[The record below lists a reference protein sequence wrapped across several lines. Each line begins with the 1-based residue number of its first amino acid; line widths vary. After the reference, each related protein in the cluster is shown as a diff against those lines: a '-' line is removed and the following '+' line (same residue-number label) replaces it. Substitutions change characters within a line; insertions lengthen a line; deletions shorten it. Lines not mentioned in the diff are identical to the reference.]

1 MNDNIK
7 IGIGFI
13 LPASAIIGFFTS
25 IFAGYFLLGVFIAI
39 MGILSWFIYS
49 AVMQANMPNV
59 TGNIII
65 FFGFLLSSGVFL
77 SFGMR
82 RNMFGGYEFNPEGS
96 VGAAILLF
104 LIVLVGVLFKNNSND
119 LRLHANSPPTDIET
133 KSEQIKLVKR
143 EDKESREINSF
154 YHDQGEES
162 DQDEEIDY
170 DDYEF
175 YEYGEEEE
183 EEEEEEG

>member
-25 IFAGYFLLGVFIAI
+25 IFSGYFLLGVFIAT

-104 LIVLVGVLFKNNSND
+104 LIVLVGVLFKNNSSD
-119 LRLHANSPPTDIET
+119 LRLHANSPPTDIKI
-133 KSEQIKLVKR
+133 KSEQIKPEEL
-143 EDKESREINSF
+143 EDKESREINPF
-154 YHDQGEES
+154 YL
-162 DQDEEIDY
+162 DQDEETDY
-170 DDYEF
+170 EDYEF
-175 YEYGEEEE
+175 YEDGEDGEDGEEGEEED
-183 EEEEEEG
+183 